1 MTRPLTP
8 ARRIILRSS
17 PAVPPPLPLAALVG
31 YAQAAP
37 GPDLSRSDTD
47 DAAARD
53 SVVPDSFIRDLRAVV
68 GDPVI
73 PPAAPLPDLDSWLEH
88 DMPAAQAEDAQGYLI
103 DFEGLAAELQVL
115 TGYLRNLYARS
126 VLPAERKL
134 HPVLDINAPLED
146 LPVLGPPQLSI
157 LRWLWLALLCG

>member
-17 PAVPPPLPLAALVG
+17 PPVPPPLPLAALVG
-31 YAQAAP
+31 YAPAAP
-37 GPDLSRSDTD
+37 AADRDGSTPDDV
-47 DAAARD
+47 AERD

-73 PPAAPLPDLDSWLEH
+73 PPDAKLPDLDSWLEH
-88 DMPAAQAEDAQGYLI
+88 EIPTSEENKGFQL
-103 DFEGLAAELQVL
+103 DFEGLAAELEVL
-115 TGYLRNLYARS
+115 TGYLRNLYERSVARS
-126 VLPAERKL
+126 ERSVHPA
-134 HPVLDINAPLED
+134 LDINAPLED
-146 LPVLGPPQLSI
+146 VPVLAPPQLSI

>member
-1 MTRPLTP
+1 
-8 ARRIILRSS
+8 
-17 PAVPPPLPLAALVG
+17 VPPPLPLKAFLGQAL
-31 YAQAAP
+31 ASPAP
-37 GPDLSRSDTD
+37 LEVSDEEIL
-47 DAAARD
+47 AERD

-73 PPAAPLPDLDSWLEH
+73 PPDAQLPDLDSWLEH
-88 DMPAAQAEDAQGYLI
+88 DVPTAEDAKGFQL

-126 VLPAERKL
+126 VSRDERKV
-134 HPVLDINAPLED
+134 HPALDINTPLED
-146 LPVLGPPQLSI
+146 LPVLAPPQLSI